1 MEKTILVEGMMCNH
15 CVMHVEKSL
24 KGVDGVTAVKVDL
37 KAGTAHVVL
46 SKEVKQEVLA
56 KAIADAGYTF
66 KGVK

>member
-1 MEKTILVEGMMCNH
+1 MEKTILVEGMMCAH

-24 KGVDGVTAVKVDL
+24 RKVDGVTDVKVDL

-46 SKEVKQEVLA
+46 SKDVKEEVFA
-56 KAIADAGYTF
+56 KAIADSGYTF